1 MAIYRQVM
9 LTFWT
14 DSFINDNF
22 SAEDKYFYLYLLTN
36 LHTNLCGCYEVSE
49 KQIAKE
55 MGYSLESIEA
65 ILDRFTKTYDLIRY
79 NRVTKELLV
88 LKWSKYNW
96 NASSRFRVAV
106 ENELEKVKDESF
118 RDYLEK
124 LLDGEEIDKKI
135 YPIDRVMSENAN
147 PNNPIDTTVTV
158 TVTDTVNS
166 SNSIN
171 SINIEEVDKEKKVKS
186 RVRKKY
192 EDTPEFEAFWNA
204 YPKVKQKS
212 KQEAREA
219 FAKVDVPLQTLLDAL
234 EIQKKSHDWTK
245 EGGQYI
251 PYPAKWLNKRRWEDA
266 TDTTQ
271 QTDRYANLRR
281 LMEECE
287 DE

>member
-106 ENELEKVKDESF
+106 ENELEKVKDDSF
-118 RDYLEK
+118 RIYLEK
-124 LLDGEEIDKKI
+124 LLDGEEIDKRI
-135 YPIDRVMSENAN
+135 YPIDRVMSENTN
-147 PNNPIDTTVTV
+147 SITPIDTTVTV
-158 TVTDTVNS
+158 TDTVNVNS

-171 SINIEEVDKEKKVKS
+171 SINIEDVNKEKEVKK

-204 YPKVKQKS
+204 YPKQKA
-212 KQEAREA
+212 KTEAREA

-234 EIQKKSHDWTK
+234 EIQKKSHDWQK